1 MYGYRNE
8 IRFEFALALSAL
20 NIGVPMWTDWIN
32 VGISF
37 LIFFG
42 ILFLAS
48 QLLLV
53 VLIRLAHRTSS
64 EYDEAYLRAI
74 RSKINLLVL
83 VISLNFAT
91 TRISS
96 IPESVKQILLQ
107 TYFAAVVVII
117 AVLIWILID
126 HLVLWYQDL
135 AEKSG
140 QAQNR
145 EAALQLVQRTG
156 KMLVVLVSI
165 LVVLDR
171 FGVNVSA
178 LVTAMGIGG
187 LAISLAAQDT
197 LSNMISG
204 IMLLMDQP
212 FRIGDRIEIQGLT
225 SGLSTWGDVVDIGL
239 RSTRIRTDDN
249 RMVIVPNL
257 NISKNQVINYTFPDP
272 RYRAQ
277 IDIGVSNGSD
287 LQVVRELITQAVRS
301 VEGVCVD
308 KPVDILFI
316 EFNELKVTLRV
327 RWWIESYIDARQEYD
342 KVNEAIYRVLRE
354 AKIELPSSTGTIGL
368 P

>member
-1 MYGYRNE
+1 
-8 IRFEFALALSAL
+8 
-20 NIGVPMWTDWIN
+20 MWTDWIN
-32 VGISF
+32 FGISF
-37 LIFFG
+37 LIAFVS
-42 ILFLAS
+42 LLLAS
-48 QLLLV
+48 QLLLAL
-53 VLIRLAHRTSS
+53 LIRIAHRTSS
-64 EYDEAYLRAI
+64 EYDEAYLRSI

-83 VISLNFAT
+83 VISLAFAT
-91 TRISS
+91 KRISS
-96 IPESVKQILLQ
+96 LPISAKQTLLQ
-107 TYFAAVVVII
+107 LYFAAIVLII
-117 AVLIWILID
+117 AVIVWKLID
-126 HLVLWYQDL
+126 YLVLWYQDL

-140 QAQNR
+140 QTKHR
-145 EAALQLVQRTG
+145 EAALQLAQRTG
-156 KMLVVLVSI
+156 KILVVIVSI
-165 LVVLDR
+165 LLVMDR
-171 FGVNVSA
+171 FGINVTA
-178 LVTAMGIGG
+178 LVTALGIGG

-225 SGLSTWGDVVDIGL
+225 TGLSTWGDVVDIGL

-277 IDIGVSNGSD
+277 MDIGVSNGSD
-287 LQVVRELITQAVRS
+287 LQGVREVITQAVRS
-301 VEGVCVD
+301 VEGVCAD
-308 KPVDILFI
+308 KPLDILLI

-342 KVNEAIYRVLRE
+342 KVNEAIYLALKE
-354 AKIELPSSTGTIGL
+354 AKIDLPSSTRTAGL